1 MAFGEHGSLPHY
13 VPSVRTNVNI
23 TDQSTV
29 VIDSGGQYFDGTT
42 DVTRTLHFGKP
53 TAEQKKAYTA
63 VLSGMIKL
71 AMLHFPEH
79 IKPAEV
85 DALARGPIWG
95 FNSDYP
101 HGTGHGIGSFLSVHE
116 CRIIFVEVAGCKCV
130 YYN

>member
-1 MAFGEHGSLPHY
+1 
-13 VPSVRTNVNI
+13 
-23 TDQSTV
+23 
-29 VIDSGGQYFDGTT
+29 
-42 DVTRTLHFGKP
+42 
-53 TAEQKKAYTA
+53 
-63 VLSGMIKL
+63 MIKL

-116 CRIIFVEVAGCKCV
+116 CRIFG
-130 YYN
+130 

>member
-1 MAFGEHGSLPHY
+1 
-13 VPSVRTNVNI
+13 
-23 TDQSTV
+23 
-29 VIDSGGQYFDGTT
+29 
-42 DVTRTLHFGKP
+42 
-53 TAEQKKAYTA
+53 
-63 VLSGMIKL
+63 MIKL

-116 CRIIFVEVAGCKCV
+116 CKILVFKKKKLWVLIGFYVL
-130 YYN
+130 